1 MKASGRRRLSRG
13 PSPVLG
19 RRTAQL
25 GFLSSL
31 AFAKVDFPLR
41 SQSRCRASGPSELL
55 LSLSLS
61 LPKLQN
67 LRTGLSAR
75 GIPDPSSLPAISLLE
90 AEDILWATI

>member
-1 MKASGRRRLSRG
+1 MKASGRRQLSRG

-55 LSLSLS
+55 LSLSL
-61 LPKLQN
+61 PKLQN
-67 LRTGLSAR
+67 LRTGLSAQ
-75 GIPDPSSLPAISLLE
+75 GIPDPSSLPAITLLE
-90 AEDILWATI
+90 AEDILWAII